1 MMNLELIANLSAI
14 WIAALLLALQLYYKN
29 EEETR

>member
-1 MMNLELIANLSAI
+1 MDLELIANLSAL
-14 WIAALLLALQLYYKN
+14 WIAALLLASLLYYKN